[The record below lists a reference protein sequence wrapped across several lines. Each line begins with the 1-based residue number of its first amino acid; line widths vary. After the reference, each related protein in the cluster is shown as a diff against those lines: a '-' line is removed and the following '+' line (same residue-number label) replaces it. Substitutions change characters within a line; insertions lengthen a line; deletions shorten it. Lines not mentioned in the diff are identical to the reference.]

1 MYFILHNWLLI
12 ASYHECLSI
21 IFIYILRLD
30 EPYEWPPIYGN
41 LVEAYT
47 VRRFWAYFWHR
58 IVYAPFR
65 AVADRLSARVFGQG
79 QGKRG
84 VAQRFVNVT
93 LVFLLSGLI
102 HSMMDWKNGSCNCWA
117 SGTFYVVQPLG
128 FVLES
133 LVWFAWAPLRKRV
146 FAPGSRVPL
155 IFERALGYLWVWTWF
170 FWLYPQRAVAE
181 INCRVRG
188 YP

>member
-12 ASYHECLSI
+12 ASYHECFSI
-21 IFIYILRLD
+21 IFIYVLKLD

-47 VRRFWAYFWHR
+47 VRRFWAHFWHR

-65 AVADRLSARVFGQG
+65 AVADRLSARAFGEG
-79 QGKRG
+79 NRG
-84 VAQRFVNVT
+84 VARRLMNVT

-102 HSMMDWKNGSCNCWA
+102 HSTMDWNNGSCDCWA
-117 SGTFYVVQPLG
+117 SGVFYFVQPLG

-133 LVWFAWAPLRKRV
+133 LAQFAWTPIRKRV
-146 FAPGSRVPL
+146 FVLGSRVPSIL
-155 IFERALGYLWVWTWF
+155 ERALGYLWVWTWF

-181 INCRVRG
+181 YNCRVKG
-188 YP
+188 YL